1 MTLTQVSMDQ
11 LPNTAVFLNSVAPGF
26 TSLDSNV
33 HFSLEN
39 EPLNNGERSITWPL
53 TGTNQSTIAILDN
66 TYLNISRVPLNPAS
80 NESTTYV
87 LLPYHVTNLFKK
99 VVKQKD
105 KESEGNMHIG
115 ANINPLAHDPF
126 KVTQLN
132 PGCLLDIL
140 EVNNLSLLRRRSS
153 NRVPGEDTSKST
165 LNQGK
170 TFNKLTS
177 NFNRLLRITATGT
190 SSSEIDN
197 TTSSSTD
204 HYQNLLN
211 FIEPIKVPLSN
222 FLIEKVTLYNSE
234 SYSTELRDPSTSK
247 LLILAHINVL
257 NVITMDTE
265 GNYKNTKSVN
275 TSTPI
280 LPYLES
286 YETDESKKSINQN
299 TKSSAGTSTVSKKE
313 YQKVIEEPALRI
325 HFRQNSIITALKT
338 FVNKSREPIV
348 ILGFDSG
355 EVIIINL
362 HALNYQIF
370 DDLGFGQMPPN
381 PDNVSISSKASSH
394 IYSSSFGNVDVTALE
409 IFHHPLYEYLIVA
422 GYSNGEV
429 MILDPYASRS
439 NPLTN
444 NQSEEKLKKLSV
456 SSASSGSS
464 RYQKKL
470 VGKDAYIS
478 YFKKFD
484 LSPFCKKA
492 SSSSGEETD
501 SYSPNYLV
509 GHFRVSYK
517 PITAISSTMPYSENT
532 DFSHSEVQPMILAIG
547 ADDGLVRFM
556 DLIFTHDKSYGN
568 TSDIKNNSVLTDLLS
583 NYFNDGITGIEFSPD
598 FRFVCIV
605 GKGDIIEIFKM
616 TYYNVNGLLTKNTGS
631 NYHSSTN
638 VNGLNPTSSGVV
650 GRRSRSGTLNSVNS
664 ANLPSAAM
672 FLSPSNTTPSNSFD
686 ISRNEHNHTPRLL
699 NTPLKEL
706 YPPLIKEIRIVG
718 RFKGHTNTIKKIRFI
733 KEDEFNKGDLE
744 QEASVKNL
752 VYKLISCG
760 FDGKIIIWEF
770 DYKALP
776 KVKKLPPLEKEK
788 ENKEKISTH
797 KRRSIHGT
805 SGVPLVVKS
814 PVPLVSHANSPS
826 PLNTRKSS
834 NPGGTLPVITT
845 ISPGNVPIKTGSSF
859 HTRTRSINNED
870 HPLLAVGGAQFGAS
884 GSMNMTTILAAN
896 SQNTLNDPLVAGRP
910 SKVYNNSSIVTT
922 NEENTQDQIEI
933 LTSLYKSLFDL
944 RLKRHYKALAKKAGL
959 SSGTKRYSTV
969 IPPIVN
975 DKLVPSI
982 EVPLMSLDLSAL
994 VSDGKIDGFF
1004 VDAYN
1009 LWCFGKSGDIFRYC
1023 IG

>member
-1 MTLTQVSMDQ
+1 MTSTQVSMDQ

-87 LLPYHVTNLFKK
+87 SLPYHVTNLFKK

-132 PGCLLDIL
+132 PGCLSDIL

-222 FLIEKVTLYNSE
+222 FLIEKVTSYNSE

-247 LLILAHINVL
+247 LLISAHINVL

-286 YETDESKKSINQN
+286 YETDESKKMS
-299 TKSSAGTSTVSKKE
+299 E

-439 NPLTN
+439 NPSTN
-444 NQSEEKLKKLSV
+444 NQSEEKLKK
-456 SSASSGSS
+456 SS
-464 RYQKKL
+464 KL

-744 QEASVKNL
+744 QEASVKNS

-797 KRRSIHGT
+797 KRRSIH
-805 SGVPLVVKS
+805 
-814 PVPLVSHANSPS
+814 
-826 PLNTRKSS
+826 
-834 NPGGTLPVITT
+834 
-845 ISPGNVPIKTGSSF
+845 
-859 HTRTRSINNED
+859 
-870 HPLLAVGGAQFGAS
+870 
-884 GSMNMTTILAAN
+884 
-896 SQNTLNDPLVAGRP
+896 
-910 SKVYNNSSIVTT
+910 
-922 NEENTQDQIEI
+922 ENTQDQIEI